1 MSDSDNLKDP
11 LASAEEEMERP
22 EESVRSDA
30 AEDIPA
36 ADEIIGARAEQTAA
50 VSDTDGAADAAT
62 SAESVSDDVAA
73 KNAEMKENI
82 AKKYSDF
89 ESDVDYTTVLDDFEG
104 PLDLLLH
111 LINIAQINIEDVFVS
126 KVTEQFLDYIE
137 YMKTQPSRDVDKESE
152 YLQIAAQIIYIKSK
166 SMLPPVD
173 MPEEEDADLMAEQQ
187 AFIEQ
192 LKQREYE
199 LIKEETPKLKELETV
214 GFYYKGLDKE
224 FSKVKIV
231 YKDFTV
237 SALLEAFAK
246 LMLRTESL
254 AHEKNDVRE
263 IPMDTFTVEEKVS
276 FIKDTLVSRGNIK
289 FEDLFT
295 TYSRSEVITTFQAM
309 LEMLKHQ
316 YIMVEQSTVF
326 GEIDIKLN
334 PEWDL
339 KDDSSETFDEYN

>member
-1 MSDSDNLKDP
+1 MS
-11 LASAEEEMERP
+11 
-22 EESVRSDA
+22 
-30 AEDIPA
+30 EDVLTTENTAIA
-36 ADEIIGARAEQTAA
+36 ADDRD
-50 VSDTDGAADAAT
+50 V
-62 SAESVSDDVAA
+62 AESKSEVEFAE
-73 KNAEMKENI
+73 NAMK
-82 AKKYSDF
+82 YGDF

-111 LINIAQINIEDVFVS
+111 LINTAKINIEDVFVS
-126 KVTEQFLDYIE
+126 QVTEQFLSYIE

-173 MPEEEDADLMAEQQ
+173 MPEEDTDLIAEQQ
-187 AFIEQ
+187 AFNEQ

-214 GFYYKGLDKE
+214 GYYYKEMDRE
-224 FSKVKIV
+224 FSKVKVV

-246 LMLRTESL
+246 LMLKNESL
-254 AHEKNDVRE
+254 AHEKENIRE
-263 IPMDTFTVEEKVS
+263 IPKDSFTVEEKVN
-276 FIKDTLVSRGNIK
+276 FIRDTLVSRGTIK
-289 FEDLFT
+289 FEELFSN
-295 TYSRSEVITTFQAM
+295 YSKNEIITTFQAM

-316 YIMVEQSTVF
+316 YIMVEQTLTF

-334 PEWDL
+334 PDWDL

>member
-1 MSDSDNLKDP
+1 MS
-11 LASAEEEMERP
+11 
-22 EESVRSDA
+22 
-30 AEDIPA
+30 EDVLTTENTAIA
-36 ADEIIGARAEQTAA
+36 ADDRD
-50 VSDTDGAADAAT
+50 V
-62 SAESVSDDVAA
+62 AESKSEVEFAE
-73 KNAEMKENI
+73 NAMK
-82 AKKYSDF
+82 YGDF
-89 ESDVDYTTVLDDFEG
+89 ESGVDYTTVLDDFEG

-111 LINIAQINIEDVFVS
+111 LINTAKINIEDVFVS
-126 KVTEQFLDYIE
+126 QVTEQFLSYIE

-173 MPEEEDADLMAEQQ
+173 MPEEDTDLIAEQQ

-214 GFYYKGLDKE
+214 GYYYKEMDRE
-224 FSKVKIV
+224 FSKVKVV

-246 LMLRTESL
+246 LMLKNESL
-254 AHEKNDVRE
+254 AHEKENIRE
-263 IPMDTFTVEEKVS
+263 IPKDSFTVEEKVN
-276 FIKDTLVSRGNIK
+276 FIRDTLVSRGTIK
-289 FEDLFT
+289 FEELFSN
-295 TYSRSEVITTFQAM
+295 YSKNEIITTFQAM

-316 YIMVEQSTVF
+316 YIMVEQTSTF

-334 PEWDL
+334 PDWDL

>member
-1 MSDSDNLKDP
+1 MS
-11 LASAEEEMERP
+11 
-22 EESVRSDA
+22 
-30 AEDIPA
+30 EDVLTTENTAIA
-36 ADEIIGARAEQTAA
+36 ADDRD
-50 VSDTDGAADAAT
+50 V
-62 SAESVSDDVAA
+62 AESKSEVEFAE
-73 KNAEMKENI
+73 NAMK
-82 AKKYSDF
+82 YGDF
-89 ESDVDYTTVLDDFEG
+89 ESGVDYTTVLDDFEG

-111 LINIAQINIEDVFVS
+111 LINTAKINIEDVFVS
-126 KVTEQFLDYIE
+126 QVTEQFLSYIE

-173 MPEEEDADLMAEQQ
+173 MPEEDTDLIAEQQ

-214 GFYYKGLDKE
+214 GYYYKEMDRE
-224 FSKVKIV
+224 FSKVKVV

-246 LMLRTESL
+246 LMLKNESL
-254 AHEKNDVRE
+254 AHEKENIRE
-263 IPMDTFTVEEKVS
+263 IPKDSFTVEEKVN
-276 FIKDTLVSRGNIK
+276 FIRDTLVSRGTIK
-289 FEDLFT
+289 FEELFSN
-295 TYSRSEVITTFQAM
+295 YSKNEIITTFQAM

-316 YIMVEQSTVF
+316 YIMVEQTLTF

>member
-1 MSDSDNLKDP
+1 MS
-11 LASAEEEMERP
+11 
-22 EESVRSDA
+22 
-30 AEDIPA
+30 EDVLTTKNTAIA
-36 ADEIIGARAEQTAA
+36 ADDRD
-50 VSDTDGAADAAT
+50 V
-62 SAESVSDDVAA
+62 AESKSEVEIAE
-73 KNAEMKENI
+73 NAMK
-82 AKKYSDF
+82 YGDF

-111 LINIAQINIEDVFVS
+111 LINTAKINIEDVFVS
-126 KVTEQFLDYIE
+126 QVTEQFLSYIE

-173 MPEEEDADLMAEQQ
+173 MPEEDTDLIAEQQ

-214 GFYYKGLDKE
+214 GYYYKEMDRE
-224 FSKVKIV
+224 FSKVKVV

-246 LMLRTESL
+246 LMLKNESL
-254 AHEKNDVRE
+254 AHEKENIRE
-263 IPMDTFTVEEKVS
+263 IPKDSFTVEEKVN
-276 FIKDTLVSRGNIK
+276 FIRDTLVSRGTIK
-289 FEDLFT
+289 FEELFSN
-295 TYSRSEVITTFQAM
+295 YSKNEIITTFQAM

-316 YIMVEQSTVF
+316 YIMVEQTLTF

-334 PEWDL
+334 PDWDL

>member
-1 MSDSDNLKDP
+1 MS
-11 LASAEEEMERP
+11 
-22 EESVRSDA
+22 
-30 AEDIPA
+30 EDVLTTENTAIA
-36 ADEIIGARAEQTAA
+36 ADDRD
-50 VSDTDGAADAAT
+50 V
-62 SAESVSDDVAA
+62 AESKSEVEFAE
-73 KNAEMKENI
+73 NAMK
-82 AKKYSDF
+82 YGDF

-111 LINIAQINIEDVFVS
+111 LINTAKINIEDVFVS
-126 KVTEQFLDYIE
+126 QVTEQFLSYIE

-173 MPEEEDADLMAEQQ
+173 MPEEDTDLIAEQQ

-214 GFYYKGLDKE
+214 GYYYKEMDRE
-224 FSKVKIV
+224 FSKVKVV

-246 LMLRTESL
+246 LMLKNESL
-254 AHEKNDVRE
+254 AHEKENIRE
-263 IPMDTFTVEEKVS
+263 IPKDSFTVEEKVN
-276 FIKDTLVSRGNIK
+276 FIRDTLVSRGTIK
-289 FEDLFT
+289 FEELFSN
-295 TYSRSEVITTFQAM
+295 YSKNEIITTFQAM

-316 YIMVEQSTVF
+316 YIMVEQTLTF

>member
-1 MSDSDNLKDP
+1 MS
-11 LASAEEEMERP
+11 
-22 EESVRSDA
+22 
-30 AEDIPA
+30 EDVLTTENTAIA
-36 ADEIIGARAEQTAA
+36 ADDRD
-50 VSDTDGAADAAT
+50 V
-62 SAESVSDDVAA
+62 AESKSEVEFAE
-73 KNAEMKENI
+73 NAMK
-82 AKKYSDF
+82 YGDF

-111 LINIAQINIEDVFVS
+111 LINTAKINIEDVFVS
-126 KVTEQFLDYIE
+126 QVTEQFLSYIE

-173 MPEEEDADLMAEQQ
+173 MPEEDADLIAEQQ

-214 GFYYKGLDKE
+214 GYYYKEMDRE
-224 FSKVKIV
+224 FSKVKVV

-246 LMLRTESL
+246 LMLKNESL
-254 AHEKNDVRE
+254 AHEKENIRE
-263 IPMDTFTVEEKVS
+263 IPKDSFTVEEKVN
-276 FIKDTLVSRGNIK
+276 FIRDTLVSRGTIK
-289 FEDLFT
+289 FEELFSN
-295 TYSRSEVITTFQAM
+295 YSKNEIITTFQAM

-316 YIMVEQSTVF
+316 YIMVEQTLTF

-334 PEWDL
+334 PDWDL

>member
-1 MSDSDNLKDP
+1 MS
-11 LASAEEEMERP
+11 
-22 EESVRSDA
+22 
-30 AEDIPA
+30 EDVLTTENTAIA
-36 ADEIIGARAEQTAA
+36 ADDRD
-50 VSDTDGAADAAT
+50 V
-62 SAESVSDDVAA
+62 AESKSEVEFAE
-73 KNAEMKENI
+73 NAMK
-82 AKKYSDF
+82 YGDF
-89 ESDVDYTTVLDDFEG
+89 ESGVDYTTVLDDFEG

-111 LINIAQINIEDVFVS
+111 LINTAKINIEDVFVS
-126 KVTEQFLDYIE
+126 QVTEQFLSYIE

-173 MPEEEDADLMAEQQ
+173 MPEEDADLIAEQQ

-214 GFYYKGLDKE
+214 GYYYKEMDRE
-224 FSKVKIV
+224 FSKVKVV

-246 LMLRTESL
+246 LMLKNESL
-254 AHEKNDVRE
+254 AHEKENIRE
-263 IPMDTFTVEEKVS
+263 IPKDSFTVEEKVN
-276 FIKDTLVSRGNIK
+276 FIRDTLVSRRTIK
-289 FEDLFT
+289 FEELFSN
-295 TYSRSEVITTFQAM
+295 YSKNEIITTFQAM

-316 YIMVEQSTVF
+316 YIMVEQTLTF

-334 PEWDL
+334 PDWDL

>member
-1 MSDSDNLKDP
+1 MTDEEVKTQSVQAESDS
-11 LASAEEEMERP
+11 AEGKP
-22 EESVRSDA
+22 
-30 AEDIPA
+30 
-36 ADEIIGARAEQTAA
+36 
-50 VSDTDGAADAAT
+50 
-62 SAESVSDDVAA
+62 AESVAA
-73 KNAEMKENI
+73 ADGTVPAGTPAIGAAMK
-82 AKKYSDF
+82 YGDF

-137 YMKTQPSRDVDKESE
+137 YMKTQPSRNVDKESE

-166 SMLPPVD
+166 SMLPPVE
-173 MPEEEDADLMAEQQ
+173 MPDEEDTDYLAEQQ

-214 GFYYKGLDKE
+214 GYYYKGIDKE

-246 LMLRTESL
+246 LMLKNESL
-254 AHEKNDVRE
+254 AREKTNIRE
-263 IPMDTFTVEEKVS
+263 IPKDTFTVEEKVT
-276 FIKDTLVSRGNIK
+276 FIKETLLSRGAVK
-289 FEDLFT
+289 FEELFT
-295 TYSRSEVITTFQAM
+295 TYSKSEIITTFQAM

-316 YIMVEQSTVF
+316 YIMVEQTGVF

>member
-1 MSDSDNLKDP
+1 MS
-11 LASAEEEMERP
+11 
-22 EESVRSDA
+22 
-30 AEDIPA
+30 EDVLTTKNTAIA
-36 ADEIIGARAEQTAA
+36 ADDRD
-50 VSDTDGAADAAT
+50 V
-62 SAESVSDDVAA
+62 AESKSEVEIAE
-73 KNAEMKENI
+73 NAMK
-82 AKKYSDF
+82 YGDF

-111 LINIAQINIEDVFVS
+111 LINTAKINIEDVFVS
-126 KVTEQFLDYIE
+126 QVTEQFLSYIE

-173 MPEEEDADLMAEQQ
+173 MPEEDADLIAEQQ

-214 GFYYKGLDKE
+214 GYYYKEMDRE
-224 FSKVKIV
+224 FSKVKVV

-246 LMLRTESL
+246 LMLKNESL
-254 AHEKNDVRE
+254 AHEKENIRE
-263 IPMDTFTVEEKVS
+263 IPKDSFTVEEKVN
-276 FIKDTLVSRGNIK
+276 FIRDTLVSRGTIK
-289 FEDLFT
+289 FEELFSN
-295 TYSRSEVITTFQAM
+295 YSKNEIITTFQAM

-316 YIMVEQSTVF
+316 YIMVEQTSTF

-334 PEWDL
+334 PDWDL

>member
-1 MSDSDNLKDP
+1 MS
-11 LASAEEEMERP
+11 
-22 EESVRSDA
+22 
-30 AEDIPA
+30 EDVLTTENTAIA
-36 ADEIIGARAEQTAA
+36 ADDRD
-50 VSDTDGAADAAT
+50 V
-62 SAESVSDDVAA
+62 AESTSEVEIAE
-73 KNAEMKENI
+73 NAMK
-82 AKKYSDF
+82 YGDF

-111 LINIAQINIEDVFVS
+111 LINTAKINIEDVFVS
-126 KVTEQFLDYIE
+126 QVTEQFLSYIE

-173 MPEEEDADLMAEQQ
+173 MPEEDADLIAEQQ

-214 GFYYKGLDKE
+214 GYYYKEMDRE
-224 FSKVKIV
+224 FSKVKVV

-246 LMLRTESL
+246 LMLKNESL
-254 AHEKNDVRE
+254 AHEKENIRE
-263 IPMDTFTVEEKVS
+263 IPKDSFTVEEKVN
-276 FIKDTLVSRGNIK
+276 FIRDTLVSRRTIK
-289 FEDLFT
+289 FEELFSN
-295 TYSRSEVITTFQAM
+295 YSKNEIITTFQAM

-316 YIMVEQSTVF
+316 YIMVEQTLTF

-334 PEWDL
+334 PDWDL

>member
-1 MSDSDNLKDP
+1 MS
-11 LASAEEEMERP
+11 
-22 EESVRSDA
+22 
-30 AEDIPA
+30 EDVLTTENTAIA
-36 ADEIIGARAEQTAA
+36 ADDRG
-50 VSDTDGAADAAT
+50 V
-62 SAESVSDDVAA
+62 AESKSEVGFAE
-73 KNAEMKENI
+73 NAMK
-82 AKKYSDF
+82 YGDF

-111 LINIAQINIEDVFVS
+111 LINTAKINIEDVFVS
-126 KVTEQFLDYIE
+126 QVTEQFLSYIE

-173 MPEEEDADLMAEQQ
+173 MPEEDTDLIAEQQ

-214 GFYYKGLDKE
+214 GYYYKEMDRE
-224 FSKVKIV
+224 FSKVKVV

-246 LMLRTESL
+246 LMLKNESL
-254 AHEKNDVRE
+254 AHEKENIRE
-263 IPMDTFTVEEKVS
+263 IPKDSFTVEEKVN
-276 FIKDTLVSRGNIK
+276 FIRDTLVSRGTIK
-289 FEDLFT
+289 FEELFSN
-295 TYSRSEVITTFQAM
+295 YSKNEIITTFQAM

-316 YIMVEQSTVF
+316 YIMVEQTLTF

-334 PEWDL
+334 PDWDL

>member
-1 MSDSDNLKDP
+1 MS
-11 LASAEEEMERP
+11 
-22 EESVRSDA
+22 
-30 AEDIPA
+30 EDVLTTENTAIA
-36 ADEIIGARAEQTAA
+36 ADDRD
-50 VSDTDGAADAAT
+50 V
-62 SAESVSDDVAA
+62 AESKSEVEFAE
-73 KNAEMKENI
+73 NAMKYGN
-82 AKKYSDF
+82 F

-111 LINIAQINIEDVFVS
+111 LINTAKINIEDVFVS
-126 KVTEQFLDYIE
+126 QVTEQFLSYIE

-173 MPEEEDADLMAEQQ
+173 MPEEDTDLIAEQQ

-214 GFYYKGLDKE
+214 GYYYKEMDRE
-224 FSKVKIV
+224 FSKVKVV

-246 LMLRTESL
+246 LMLKNESL
-254 AHEKNDVRE
+254 AHEKENIRE
-263 IPMDTFTVEEKVS
+263 IPKDSFTVEEKVN
-276 FIKDTLVSRGNIK
+276 FIRDTLVSRGTIK
-289 FEDLFT
+289 FEELFSN
-295 TYSRSEVITTFQAM
+295 YSKNEIITTFQAM

-316 YIMVEQSTVF
+316 YIMVEQTLTF

-334 PEWDL
+334 PDWDL

>member
-1 MSDSDNLKDP
+1 MS
-11 LASAEEEMERP
+11 
-22 EESVRSDA
+22 
-30 AEDIPA
+30 EDVLTTENTAIA
-36 ADEIIGARAEQTAA
+36 ADDRD
-50 VSDTDGAADAAT
+50 V
-62 SAESVSDDVAA
+62 AESKSEVEFAE
-73 KNAEMKENI
+73 NAMK
-82 AKKYSDF
+82 YGDF

-111 LINIAQINIEDVFVS
+111 LINTAKINIEDVFVS
-126 KVTEQFLDYIE
+126 RVTEQFLSYIE

-173 MPEEEDADLMAEQQ
+173 MPEEDTDLIAEQQ

-214 GFYYKGLDKE
+214 GYYYKEMDRE
-224 FSKVKIV
+224 FSKVKVV

-246 LMLRTESL
+246 LMLKNESL
-254 AHEKNDVRE
+254 AHEKENIRE
-263 IPMDTFTVEEKVS
+263 IPKDSFTVEEKVN
-276 FIKDTLVSRGNIK
+276 FIRDTLVSRGTIK
-289 FEDLFT
+289 FEELFSN
-295 TYSRSEVITTFQAM
+295 YSKNEIITTFQAM

-316 YIMVEQSTVF
+316 YIMVEQTLTF

-334 PEWDL
+334 PDWDL

>member
-1 MSDSDNLKDP
+1 MTTDETIAANVP
-11 LASAEEEMERP
+11 AGE
-22 EESVRSDA
+22 DA
-30 AEDIPA
+30 HEKK
-36 ADEIIGARAEQTAA
+36 
-50 VSDTDGAADAAT
+50 VT
-62 SAESVSDDVAA
+62 SADYA
-73 KNAEMKENI
+73 N
-82 AKKYSDF
+82 F

-111 LINIAQINIEDVFVS
+111 LINTAKINIEDVFVS

-173 MPEEEDADLMAEQQ
+173 MPEKDEELLAEQQ

-214 GFYYKGLDKE
+214 GYYFKGVDKE
-224 FSKVKIV
+224 FSKVKVV

-237 SALLEAFAK
+237 SAMLEAFAK
-246 LMLRTESL
+246 LMLRNESL
-254 AHEKNDVRE
+254 AREKANVRE
-263 IPMDTFTVEEKVS
+263 IPKDTFTVEEKAE
-276 FIKDTLVSRGNIK
+276 FIKQTLISRGSVK
-289 FEDLFT
+289 FDELFT
-295 TYSRSEVITTFQAM
+295 SYSKSEIITTFQAM

-316 YIMVEQSTVF
+316 QIMVEQTGTF
-326 GEIDIKLN
+326 GEINIKLN
-334 PEWDL
+334 PDWDL
-339 KDDSSETFDEYN
+339 KGDSSETFDEYN

>member
-1 MSDSDNLKDP
+1 MTEN
-11 LASAEEEMERP
+11 
-22 EESVRSDA
+22 
-30 AEDIPA
+30 
-36 ADEIIGARAEQTAA
+36 QTL
-50 VSDTDGAADAAT
+50 DK
-62 SAESVSDDVAA
+62 EDVAPA
-73 KNAEMKENI
+73 EIAEGGDEKTNENAEVEVKENI
-82 AKKYSDF
+82 AEKYGDF

-104 PLDLLLH
+104 PLYLLLH
-111 LINIAQINIEDVFVS
+111 LINIAKINIEDVFVS

-173 MPEEEDADLMAEQQ
+173 MPEEDEDLLAEQQ

-214 GFYYKGLDKE
+214 GSYYTGIDKE

-246 LMLRTESL
+246 LMLKNESL
-254 AHEKNDVRE
+254 AREKTNIRE
-263 IPMDTFTVEEKVS
+263 IPKDTFTVEEKVT
-276 FIKDTLVSRGNIK
+276 FIKETLLSRGAVK
-289 FEDLFT
+289 FEELFT
-295 TYSRSEVITTFQAM
+295 TYSKSEIITTFQAM

-316 YIMVEQSTVF
+316 YIMVEQTGVF

>member
-1 MSDSDNLKDP
+1 MS
-11 LASAEEEMERP
+11 
-22 EESVRSDA
+22 
-30 AEDIPA
+30 EDVLTTENTAIA
-36 ADEIIGARAEQTAA
+36 ADDRD
-50 VSDTDGAADAAT
+50 V
-62 SAESVSDDVAA
+62 AESTSEVEIAE
-73 KNAEMKENI
+73 NAV
-82 AKKYSDF
+82 KYGDF

-111 LINIAQINIEDVFVS
+111 LINTAKINIEDVFVS
-126 KVTEQFLDYIE
+126 QVTEQFLSYIE

-173 MPEEEDADLMAEQQ
+173 MPEEDADLIAEQQ

-214 GFYYKGLDKE
+214 GYYYKEMDRE
-224 FSKVKIV
+224 FSKVKVV

-246 LMLRTESL
+246 LMLKNESL
-254 AHEKNDVRE
+254 AHEKENIRE
-263 IPMDTFTVEEKVS
+263 IPKDSFTVEEKVN
-276 FIKDTLVSRGNIK
+276 FIRDTLVSRGTIK
-289 FEDLFT
+289 FEELFSN
-295 TYSRSEVITTFQAM
+295 YSKNEIITTFQAM

-316 YIMVEQSTVF
+316 YIMVEQTSTF

>member
-1 MSDSDNLKDP
+1 MTEN
-11 LASAEEEMERP
+11 
-22 EESVRSDA
+22 
-30 AEDIPA
+30 
-36 ADEIIGARAEQTAA
+36 QTL
-50 VSDTDGAADAAT
+50 DK
-62 SAESVSDDVAA
+62 EDVATA
-73 KNAEMKENI
+73 EIAEGGDEKTNENAEVEVKENI
-82 AKKYSDF
+82 AEKYGDF

-111 LINIAQINIEDVFVS
+111 LINIAKINIEDVFVS

-173 MPEEEDADLMAEQQ
+173 MPEEDEDLLAEQQ

-214 GFYYKGLDKE
+214 GYYYKGIDKE

-246 LMLRTESL
+246 LMLKNESL
-254 AHEKNDVRE
+254 AREKTNIRE
-263 IPMDTFTVEEKVS
+263 IPKDTFTVEEKVT
-276 FIKDTLVSRGNIK
+276 FIKETLLSRGAVK
-289 FEDLFT
+289 FEELFT
-295 TYSRSEVITTFQAM
+295 TYSKSEIITTFQAM

-316 YIMVEQSTVF
+316 YIMVEQTGVF

>member
-1 MSDSDNLKDP
+1 MS
-11 LASAEEEMERP
+11 
-22 EESVRSDA
+22 
-30 AEDIPA
+30 EDVLTTENTAIA
-36 ADEIIGARAEQTAA
+36 ADDRD
-50 VSDTDGAADAAT
+50 V
-62 SAESVSDDVAA
+62 AESTSEVEIAE
-73 KNAEMKENI
+73 NAMK
-82 AKKYSDF
+82 YGDF

-111 LINIAQINIEDVFVS
+111 LINTAKINIEDVFVS
-126 KVTEQFLDYIE
+126 QVTEQFLSYIE

-173 MPEEEDADLMAEQQ
+173 MPEEDADLIAEQQ

-214 GFYYKGLDKE
+214 GYYYKEMDRE
-224 FSKVKIV
+224 FSKVKVV

-246 LMLRTESL
+246 LMLKNESL
-254 AHEKNDVRE
+254 AHEKENIRE
-263 IPMDTFTVEEKVS
+263 IPKDSFTVEEKVN
-276 FIKDTLVSRGNIK
+276 FIRDTLVSRGTIK
-289 FEDLFT
+289 FEELFSN
-295 TYSRSEVITTFQAM
+295 YSKNEIITTFQAM

-316 YIMVEQSTVF
+316 YIMVEQTLSF

-334 PEWDL
+334 PDWDL